1 MWKKNESDE
10 ELTEQDLMP
19 INPPMTKSRSREPA
33 TIGPSISIRGD
44 LAGDEDLIIQ
54 GRVEGTVSLQQNNL
68 TIGKEGRVKANVFGR
83 IIKVEGQVEGDLN
96 GAEQVIVQESGN
108 VRGNIIAPRVALED
122 GSRFKGSIDMDVKN
136 GEPRTAG
143 INVSGIKSA
152 IGASKD
158 ELGRSGLDKK
168 SEQTAKAK

>member
-19 INPPMTKSRSREPA
+19 INPPMTKSRSHEPA

-96 GAEQVIVQESGN
+96 GAEQVIVRASGN

-122 GSRFKGSIDMDVKN
+122 GSRFKGSIDMDVKK
-136 GEPRTAG
+136 GEPRAAG
-143 INVSGIKSA
+143 INVSGIESA
-152 IGASKD
+152 IASKD
-158 ELGRSGLDKK
+158 ELGRRGSDKN
-168 SEQTAKAK
+168 SDQKAKVK